1 MSDEL
6 IFTSRGMLPVADLTF
21 SEGGVDNENECTTW
35 QEWRAADGEIV
46 KRAVQVRLKKG
57 LTPFVETE
65 GFS

>member
-1 MSDEL
+1 
-6 IFTSRGMLPVADLTF
+6 MLPVADLTF